1 MILWL
6 YMYKIYIFFYY
17 IDYCHQD
24 LPPSIIN
31 CTFTTASMKLRNEQ
45 LLSPSLLRL
54 WRTGADGLQYSSSE
68 DGDCDVGIA
77 VHVGQQPIIMFFAL
91 YFVIYS

>member
-1 MILWL
+1 
-6 YMYKIYIFFYY
+6 
-17 IDYCHQD
+17 
-24 LPPSIIN
+24 
-31 CTFTTASMKLRNEQ
+31 MKLRNEQ

-54 WRTGADGLQYSSSE
+54 WRTGADRLQYCLSE
-68 DGDCDVGIA
+68 DGDCDVGIAVHVGLA